1 MKIWFNFTWISD
13 ELTDLALCPCNCGLS
28 RVKAFLKLKKSLT
41 NHLFIIAVFINFVM
55 KGCKNWKIFFKSIHV
70 LIDKSLPFG
79 FKVSFW
85 STLSHPVRKYSRMC
99 LTPFIFLR
107 WDRFNFSSVIA
118 AGSIFLISQFL
129 ICKY

>member
-13 ELTDLALCPCNCGLS
+13 ELTDLVLCPCNCGLS

-41 NHLFIIAVFINFVM
+41 NHLFIIALFLSILL
-55 KGCKNWKIFFKSIHV
+55 WKAVKIGKSFSNRSTF
-70 LIDKSLPFG
+70 IDKSLPFG